1 MHTVTTPAVY
11 VGTYHK
17 YNCGSLAGQWLDVTD
32 FDDEAEF
39 YAACRALHADE
50 AEPEL
55 MFQDNEGFP
64 SDMAS
69 ECHINWA
76 FVEAYKSAEEN
87 HQAAAWLAWV
97 DYTGE
102 CDFDRF
108 EAAYCGEAE
117 DEEEYAREYA
127 DSTGMLSEVPQSLR
141 DYFDFER
148 FACDLFSS
156 DRFFSNGH
164 VFYAC

>member
-76 FVEAYKSAEEN
+76 FVEAFKSAEEN
-87 HQAAAWLAWV
+87 HQAAVGGL
-97 DYTGE
+97 YRRL
-102 CDFDRF
+102 RF
-108 EAAYCGEAE
+108 
-117 DEEEYAREYA
+117 
-127 DSTGMLSEVPQSLR
+127 
-141 DYFDFER
+141 
-148 FACDLFSS
+148 
-156 DRFFSNGH
+156 
-164 VFYAC
+164 